1 MPIDF
6 VRVAASIASRQRF
19 AQKFTMPHPEHA
31 FHRSTHAILAMALS
45 VGLTVPTGSGP
56 WAADLKTLTVS
67 PAATTA
73 ATGFDGV
80 VEAIRQAV
88 VSAQVAG
95 NIVALEV
102 KVGDRVSAGQVLA
115 RVDARAAEQA
125 ATASDAQAAAAKASL
140 ELASKEFER
149 QKQLFA
155 QQFISRAALD
165 RAESE
170 YKANAAQAN
179 AQLAQA
185 GAARTQSGFYVLKA
199 PFGGVIA
206 EVPVQLGDMAMP
218 GRPVVT
224 VYEPGALR
232 VTAAVAQTV
241 AMQLNLSKPNADLKV
256 EIPGWMPPGPW
267 VQPIRVQRLPTVDP
281 STLTMQVRADLP
293 PGLQGLSPGMF
304 ARVWLPTSAA
314 TRAASAASVPSIQPS
329 TQIWVPASALVRRAE
344 MMGVYV
350 LTAEGKPLLRQ
361 VRVGRVEGAQ
371 VEVLSGLNPGDK
383 VALEP
388 QVAAG
393 VR

>member
-1 MPIDF
+1 
-6 VRVAASIASRQRF
+6 
-19 AQKFTMPHPEHA
+19 MPHPELTSR
-31 FHRSTHAILAMALS
+31 RSSLVYLALPLFA
-45 VGLTVPTGSGP
+45 GLAVPLGAGP

-67 PAATTA
+67 AVSGTM

-102 KVGDRVSAGQVLA
+102 KVGDRVAAGQVLA
-115 RVDARAAEQA
+115 RIDARAADQA
-125 ATASDAQAAAAKASL
+125 ASASDAQAAAAKASL
-140 ELASKEFER
+140 DLASKEFER

-185 GAARTQSGFYVLKA
+185 GAARTQSGFYVVKA
-199 PFGGVIA
+199 PFSGVIA
-206 EVPVQLGDMAMP
+206 EVSAQLGDMAMP
-218 GRPVVT
+218 GRPLVT

-232 VTAAVAQTV
+232 VTAAVAQTA
-241 AMQLNLSKPNADLKV
+241 AMQLNLSKPLADLKV
-256 EIPGWMPPGPW
+256 EVPGLMAPGPW
-267 VQPIRVQRLPTVDP
+267 VQPVRVQRLPTVDP
-281 STLTMQVRADLP
+281 ATLTMQVRADLP
-293 PGLQGLSPGMF
+293 SGLQGLSPGMF
-304 ARVWLPTSAA
+304 ARVWMPTSAA
-314 TRAASAASVPSIQPS
+314 TPTTAAASLRPSS
-329 TQIWVPASALVRRAE
+329 QIWVPTSALVRRAE
-344 MMGVYV
+344 MTGVYV
-350 LTAEGKPLLRQ
+350 LTPEGKPLLRQ
-361 VRVGRVEGAQ
+361 VRVGRVEAIQ
-371 VEVLSGLNPGDK
+371 VEVLSGLNPGDR

-388 QVAAG
+388 QVAVG

>member
-1 MPIDF
+1 
-6 VRVAASIASRQRF
+6 
-19 AQKFTMPHPEHA
+19 MPHPELASHPSSLA
-31 FHRSTHAILAMALS
+31 LRAMALWFGLCA
-45 VGLTVPTGSGP
+45 GLTVPMGSGP

-67 PAATTA
+67 AATTTT

-80 VEAIRQAV
+80 VEAVRQAV

-102 KVGDRVSAGQVLA
+102 KVGDRVAAGQVLV
-115 RVDARAAEQA
+115 RIDARAAEQA
-125 ATASDAQAAAAKASL
+125 ASASDAQAAAAKASL

-179 AQLAQA
+179 AQWAQA
-185 GAARTQSGFYVLKA
+185 GAARTQSGFYVVKA

-218 GRPVVT
+218 GRPLLT

-241 AMQLNLSKPNADLKV
+241 AMSLNLAKPPADLKV
-256 EIPGWMPPGPW
+256 EVPGLLPSGPW
-267 VQPIRVQRLPTVDP
+267 VQPVRVQRLPTVDP
-281 STLTMQVRADLP
+281 ATLTMQVRADLP
-293 PGLQGLSPGMF
+293 AGLQGLSPGMF

-314 TRAASAASVPSIQPS
+314 TPTASAASAASTRPSS
-329 TQIWVPASALVRRAE
+329 QIWVPTSALVRRAE
-344 MMGVYV
+344 MTGVYV
-350 LTAEGKPLLRQ
+350 LTPEGKPLLRQ
-361 VRVGRVEGAQ
+361 VRVGRIEGTRL
-371 VEVLSGLNPGDK
+371 EVLSGLNPGDK

-388 QVAAG
+388 QAAAG